1 MPLREC
7 SNGQS
12 TQIITTNLIT
22 TNLTASLC
30 RFGPSTGMAQAMKSL
45 PRTSCCCVPGL
56 CPVSSSSPSPLPKVF
71 SDFVFQKKKVKKN
84 TIITATPLR
93 KGVEENIKK
102 IITTN
107 ILLLCAWVQ
116 NKIKNKPA
124 SRCRTKMAKELNFSL
139 PTKKHPITT
148 NKKKTYHY
156 PKTKGVKGHM
166 YHSVLGLCESAALSY
181 TITVVGKK
189 CAG

>member
-1 MPLREC
+1 MPLRAQYWNGT
-7 SNGQS
+7 SNE
-12 TQIITTNLIT
+12 IITTNILLLCAWAVPSVVIIAIT
-22 TNLTASLC
+22 AAKG
-30 RFGPSTGMAQAMKSL
+30 FF
-45 PRTSCCCVPGL
+45 GL
-56 CPVSSSSPSPLPKVF
+56 CLS
-71 SDFVFQKKKVKKN
+71 KKKVKKN

-139 PTKKHPITT
+139 PTKKNPITT
-148 NKKKTYHY
+148 NKKKPYHY
-156 PKTKGVKGHM
+156 RKKKGVKGHM